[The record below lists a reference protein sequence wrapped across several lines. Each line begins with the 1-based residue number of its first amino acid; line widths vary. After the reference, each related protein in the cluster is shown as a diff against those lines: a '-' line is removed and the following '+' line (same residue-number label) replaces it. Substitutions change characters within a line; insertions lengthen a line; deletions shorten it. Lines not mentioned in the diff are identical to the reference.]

1 MINGVARMA
10 VAQTCESVEVN
21 SFQESQLR
29 EGVRFSSFQESA
41 LATLTDVA
49 VRYVQRIGKTALLY
63 SNMAGRTEGNASDIV
78 QALEDLGSGLGFSG
92 VSGIDYCFAYS
103 GVVKEIIRYT
113 GEAEEMPF
121 AYSLPC
127 FPINRGKRPAPSF
140 PEVGARPPDE
150 HIPVWLPAFPE
161 TKISVQSEA
170 VNVRALDGDSDIAE
184 LDRQSKENGSA
195 HLTEQ
200 QSSHGYKPEFHKSVN
215 QKDVENSTQ
224 EADVNPFLVSP
235 LRFGKKQGSLVIRP
249 VELSNDAASINHGPE
264 MHMVNKHLVVLE
276 ALAPADKIAQNMFES
291 EDGEKKV
298 PVRTRSVVHFKIGTR
313 KASMGWAV
321 KQILEE
327 KVNQKVVAWFRE
339 EYDKKKEKKPESGGN
354 WER

>member
-1 MINGVARMA
+1 MINGGGENGIQHRELHGKRKFHCNDFAYAVARMA

-63 SNMAGRTEGNASDIV
+63 SNMAGRTE
-78 QALEDLGSGLGFSG
+78 
-92 VSGIDYCFAYS
+92 